1 MFKIYPCKFSNN
13 FKRNVEWD
21 TSNVFETEFQVEFQI
36 KLRKILLLS
45 MKKTKKWLVGGGGK
59 RTQHLIFLRTRSK
72 KMKRTLT
79 SKLFPG
85 THSFIYLS
93 GMTMSNT
100 HWYSLNL

>member
-45 MKKTKKWLVGGGGK
+45 MKKKQKNG
-59 RTQHLIFLRTRSK
+59 
-72 KMKRTLT
+72 
-79 SKLFPG
+79 
-85 THSFIYLS
+85 
-93 GMTMSNT
+93 
-100 HWYSLNL
+100 